1 MTYAGNRV
9 LNLNNLILAIF
20 ISVGVGFFV
29 AEPNNNF
36 SIIIIPVAFLLSVS
50 EAFYFEITMDEL
62 ITRNYLIPF
71 LNFRY
76 TLHEITLV
84 RLMEPGYRSIAD
96 AAVKII
102 RGDKKSIGV
111 KAASL
116 RIKDWEQ
123 LINDLSERQI
133 LVQIESYSLVKKIN
147 IPEE

>member
-1 MTYAGNRV
+1 
-9 LNLNNLILAIF
+9 
-20 ISVGVGFFV
+20 
-29 AEPNNNF
+29 
-36 SIIIIPVAFLLSVS
+36 
-50 EAFYFEITMDEL
+50 
-62 ITRNYLIPF
+62 
-71 LNFRY
+71 
-76 TLHEITLV
+76 
-84 RLMEPGYRSIAD
+84 MEPGYRSIAD